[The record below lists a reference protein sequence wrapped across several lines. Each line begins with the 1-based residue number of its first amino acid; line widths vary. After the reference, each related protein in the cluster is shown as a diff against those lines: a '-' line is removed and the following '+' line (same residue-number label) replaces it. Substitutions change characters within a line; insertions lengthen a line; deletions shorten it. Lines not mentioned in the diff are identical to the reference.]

1 MRSRSLS
8 MQTAA
13 PAVYDSET
21 QRNVFVEMR
30 DGVKL
35 AADLHRPSRDGKP
48 LDGPFPVLLQR
59 TPYNKSTEVRD
70 LEADFFAA
78 RGYVVAIQDCRGR
91 HASEGGF
98 TKYTSD
104 GPDGYD
110 MVEWLAQQSWC
121 NGKIGTYGLSY
132 AAHTQAALAC
142 LNPPHLACMWLEC
155 GGFSDAFLSGCRN
168 GGAFELRQVT
178 WAFREAKESA
188 EIHGHPSGGPHGHRQ
203 DHPMAAKAAMENQDI
218 HQWFQRMPWKKGHS
232 PLRWTPDYEN
242 YLLELWS
249 HEKFD
254 DYWRQLGLSAHTY
267 YSQFSDVP
275 QVHMGCWYDPYVRTT
290 TDNYVALSESKKSP
304 VSLLMGPW
312 THGGHSVAHSGDV
325 DLGDEATV
333 DNNLALDFNHLRLAF
348 FDRWLKG
355 VEKGPKAENGLETGY
370 GWEDGA
376 PVKIFVMGGGS
387 GRRNS
392 QGRLEH
398 GGHWRSEKAWP
409 LARAQETA
417 FYLRAGGGLSR
428 QMPPS
433 PESPSNYLFDP
444 NHPVP
449 TIGGN
454 ISSGV
459 PIMYPGGFD
468 QRETPEFYGS
478 SAPFLPL
485 AARPDV
491 LAFQTEPLAEDTEV
505 TGPISVRLW
514 IASTAADTDFTAKL
528 LDIYPPSSDYP
539 EGYALNLTDG
549 ILRAKFRDSWEEPEL
564 LEPGVIYPVTIQLFP
579 TSNVFVRGHRI
590 RLDVSSS
597 NFPRFDVNGNT
608 GENPGLSPVKIPAQN
623 SVYHDPGHPSH
634 VTLPVVPVG

>member
-1 MRSRSLS
+1 LRSRDA
-8 MQTAA
+8 AA
-13 PAVYDSET
+13 PAVYQVET
-21 QRNVFVEMR
+21 QRNVYVAMR
-30 DGVKL
+30 DGVRL
-35 AADLHRPSRDGKP
+35 AVDLHRPSQDGKP

-98 TKYTSD
+98 TKYISD

-110 MVEWLAQQSWC
+110 TVEWLAQQPWSS
-121 NGKIGTYGLSY
+121 GKIGTFGLSY

-142 LNPPHLACMWLEC
+142 LNPRHLACMWLEC

-188 EIHGHPSGGPHGHRQ
+188 EIHGHPLGDSLVDSPGDPSL
-203 DHPMAAKAAMENQDI
+203 AKAAIENQDI
-218 HQWFQRMPWKKGHS
+218 HQWFQYMPWKKGQS

-242 YLLELWS
+242 YLLELWG
-249 HEKFD
+249 HEIFD
-254 DYWRQLGLSAHTY
+254 DYWRQLGLSASTY
-267 YSQFSDVP
+267 YQEFSDVP
-275 QVHMGCWYDPYVRTT
+275 QVHMGCWYDPYARTT
-290 TDNYVALSESKKSP
+290 TDNYVALSGAKTSP

-312 THGGHSVAHSGDV
+312 THGGHSLTYSGDI
-325 DLGDEATV
+325 DLGDQATV
-333 DNNLALDFNHLRLAF
+333 DNNLALDFNHLRLGF

-355 VEKGPKAENGLETGY
+355 VETA
-370 GWEDGA
+370 WEDGS

-387 GRRNS
+387 GRRDS
-392 QGRLEH
+392 QQRLEH
-398 GGHWRSEKAWP
+398 GGYWRSEKAWP
-409 LARAQETA
+409 LPRAQDTA
-417 FYLRAGGGLSR
+417 FYLQAGGGLSR
-428 QMPPS
+428 EIPQSASLPS
-433 PESPSNYLFDP
+433 TYLFDP
-444 NHPVP
+444 NHPAP

-468 QRETPEFYGS
+468 QKETPEFYGC

-485 AARPDV
+485 SARPDV
-491 LAFQTEPLAEDTEV
+491 LAFQTGPLTEDTEV
-505 TGPISVRLW
+505 TGPVSVRLW
-514 IASTAADTDFTAKL
+514 ITSDAVDTDFTAKL
-528 LDIYPPSSDYP
+528 LDVYPPSSDYP

-549 ILRAKFRDSWEEPEL
+549 ILRAKFRDSWEQPEL
-564 LEPGVIYPVTIQLFP
+564 LEPGVIYQVTIQLFP
-579 TSNVFVRGHRI
+579 TSNLFVKGHRI

-608 GENPGLSPVKIPAQN
+608 GENPGISPVKVPAQN
-623 SVYHDPGHPSH
+623 SVYHDSAHPSH
-634 VTLPVVPVG
+634 VILPVIPAA

>member
-1 MRSRSLS
+1 MRAKGS
-8 MQTAA
+8 AA
-13 PAVYDSET
+13 PAVYQVET
-21 QRNVFVEMR
+21 QRNVYTEMR
-30 DGVKL
+30 DGVWL
-35 AADLHRPSRDGKP
+35 AMDLHRPSQEGKP

-70 LEADFFAA
+70 VEADFFAA

-91 HASEGGF
+91 HASHGGF

-110 MVEWLAQQSWC
+110 TVEWLARQSWC
-121 NGKIGTYGLSY
+121 DGKVGTFGLSY

-168 GGAFELRQVT
+168 GGAFELRQAT
-178 WAFREAKESA
+178 WAFREAKESV
-188 EIHGHPSGGPHGHRQ
+188 EIQGDPSV
-203 DHPMAAKAAMENQDI
+203 AKKAIENQDI

-254 DYWRQLGLSAHTY
+254 DYWRQLGLSASTY
-267 YSQFSDVP
+267 YQEFSDVP
-275 QVHMGCWYDPYVRTT
+275 QVHMGCWYDPYARTT
-290 TDNYVALSESKKSP
+290 TDNYMALSSGKKSP
-304 VSLLMGPW
+304 VKLLMGPW
-312 THGGHSVAHSGDV
+312 THGGHSLRYSGNV
-325 DLGDEATV
+325 DLGGQASV
-333 DNNLALDFNHLRLAF
+333 DKNLALDFNHLRLSF

-355 VEKGPKAENGLETGY
+355 LETDGGSMA
-370 GWEDGA
+370 GWEDDA

-387 GRRNS
+387 GRRDS
-392 QGRLEH
+392 QQRLDH
-398 GGHWRSEKAWP
+398 GGRWRSEMAWP
-409 LARAQETA
+409 LPRAQETL
-417 FYLRAGGGLSR
+417 FYLHAGGLLSPHLP
-428 QMPPS
+428 Q
-433 PESPSNYLFDP
+433 EGGSPSRYLFDP

-468 QRETPEFYGS
+468 QRETREFYGS

-491 LAFQTEPLAEDTEV
+491 LAFQTQPLAEDTEV
-505 TGPISVRLW
+505 TGPILVQLW
-514 IASTAADTDFTAKL
+514 ISSTAVDTDFTAKL

-539 EGYALNLTDG
+539 EGYSLNLTDG
-549 ILRAKFRDSWEEPEL
+549 IRRAKFRDSWEEPEL

-579 TSNVFVRGHRI
+579 NSNLFVKGHSI

-608 GENPGLSPVKIPAQN
+608 GENPGLSPVKIPARN
-623 SVYHDPGHPSH
+623 SVYHDLDHPSH
-634 VTLPVVPVG
+634 VTLPVIPPG

>member
-1 MRSRSLS
+1 MRIRE
-8 MQTAA
+8 TTA
-13 PAVYDSET
+13 PAVHQVET
-21 QRNVFVEMR
+21 RRNVYAAMR
-30 DGVKL
+30 DGVRL
-35 AADLHRPSRDGKP
+35 AADLHRPSQDGKP
-48 LDGPFPVLLQR
+48 LVGPFPVLLQR

-70 LEADFFAA
+70 LEADFFAS

-98 TKYTSD
+98 TKYLSD

-110 MVEWLAQQSWC
+110 TIEWLARQSWC
-121 NGKIGTYGLSY
+121 NGRIGTFGLSY

-142 LNPPHLACMWLEC
+142 LHPPHLACMWLEC

-188 EIHGHPSGGPHGHRQ
+188 EVHDHPHGHSKV
-203 DHPMAAKAAMENQDI
+203 AKAAMENQDI
-218 HQWFQRMPWKKGHS
+218 HQWFQYMPWKKGQS

-242 YLLELWS
+242 YLLELWG
-249 HEKFD
+249 HERFD
-254 DYWRQLGLSAHTY
+254 GYWRQLGLSASTY
-267 YSQFSDVP
+267 YQEFSDVP
-275 QVHMGCWYDPYVRTT
+275 QVHMGCWYDPYARTT
-290 TDNYVALSESKKSP
+290 TDNYVALSAVKKSP

-312 THGGHSVAHSGDV
+312 THGGHSVTYSGDV
-325 DLGDEATV
+325 DLGDQAIV
-333 DNNLALDFNHLRLAF
+333 DNNLALDFNHLRLDF
-348 FDRWLKG
+348 FDLWLKG
-355 VEKGPKAENGLETGY
+355 ARTGSETQYDSEARNGWDDE
-370 GWEDGA
+370 A

-392 QGRLEH
+392 QHRLDH
-398 GGHWRSEKAWP
+398 GGNWRSEKAWP
-409 LARAQETA
+409 LPRAQETA
-417 FYLRAGGGLSR
+417 FYLQAGGGLSR
-428 QMPPS
+428 EMPQPPRPPS
-433 PESPSNYLFDP
+433 SYLFDP

-454 ISSGV
+454 ISSGA

-468 QRETPEFYGS
+468 QKETPEFYGS

-485 AARPDV
+485 SARPDV
-491 LAFQTEPLAEDTEV
+491 LAFQTEPLAGDTEV

-514 IASTAADTDFTAKL
+514 ITSTAVDTDFTAKL
-528 LDIYPPSSDYP
+528 LDIYPPSNDYP

-549 ILRAKFRDSWEEPEL
+549 ILRSKFRDSWEQPEL
-564 LEPGVIYPVTIQLFP
+564 LEPGVIYPLTIQLFP
-579 TSNVFVRGHRI
+579 TSNLFVRGHRI

-608 GENPGLSPVKIPAQN
+608 GKNPGLSPVKIPAQN
-623 SVYHDPGHPSH
+623 TVYHDSTHPSH
-634 VTLPVVPVG
+634 VILPVIPNG